1 MMRLK
6 SLGSSMLLCDAGTH
20 DLDSRAV
27 CNYVAWLQL
36 LRVETLQHS
45 LGSSMLLCDEGS
57 ASPDSW
63 AVFGCDTCLTFVS
76 KFVQ

>member
-1 MMRLK
+1 MIRLK
-6 SLGSSMLLCDAGTH
+6 RLGSSMLLCDEGSASPDG
-20 DLDSRAV
+20 SAV

-36 LRVETLQHS
+36 LRVETLQHRV
-45 LGSSMLLCDEGS
+45 GSSDVFTDRGS